1 MAVGGEWN
9 DLWSAYKAA
18 RDASTREKLVLRHAP
33 LVKYVAGRLAMGLP
47 AHIEVD
53 DLISYGILGLL
64 DAIEKYDP
72 RRGVKFETY
81 AIARIRGA
89 MLDGLR
95 ALDWIPTSVR
105 QKAREIERNYQ
116 ALENKLGRPASDQE
130 MAEAMG
136 ITVEEFQR
144 RLAAL
149 GGASLVYLE
158 DIWFG
163 SEDEEGG
170 FRAIEMIPDPEG
182 ADPAGALEFA
192 EIREALAEAIDSL
205 PEKERL
211 VVALYYYEGLTVKEI
226 SRVMGVSPS
235 RVSQLHTK
243 AILRLR
249 GRLSQHKTDL
259 V

>member
-1 MAVGGEWN
+1 MLSQERS
-9 DLWSAYKAA
+9 DLWAAYKTA
-18 RDASTREKLVLRHAP
+18 RDASAREKLVMKHAP
-33 LVKYVAGRLAMGLP
+33 LVRYVAGRLAMGLP

-53 DLISYGILGLL
+53 DLVSYGILGLL
-64 DAIEKYDP
+64 DAIEKFDP

-95 ALDWIPTSVR
+95 SLDWIPTSMR
-105 QKAREIERNYQ
+105 QKAREIERQYQ
-116 ALENKLGRPASDQE
+116 ALESKLGRSATDQE

-136 ITVEEFQR
+136 LSLLEFQK
-144 RLAAL
+144 RLASL
-149 GGASLVYLE
+149 GSVSLLYLE

-163 SEDEEGG
+163 SEEEEGG
-170 FRAIEMIPDPEG
+170 FRAIEMIPDPCG
-182 ADPAGALEFA
+182 ADPLGELEVA
-192 EIREALAEAIDSL
+192 DVKEALAEAIDCL

-226 SRVMGVSPS
+226 SKAMGVSPS
-235 RVSQLHTK
+235 RISQLHTK

-249 GRLSQHKTDL
+249 GRLSRHRNDL
-259 V
+259 L